1 LVYPQRSGLGL
12 PQPSLD
18 NVPKHEIATLIY
30 LASSR
35 RSQQW
40 FDGQSGGDTPGPIP
54 NPEVKPAHV
63 PCGSAVRE
71 PARSLPSFE
80 EGLGRR
86 PRYASRPSL
95 WWTTNRAVLTAADP
109 WNAVSHSLFPFATL
123 GPPPES
129 DDHQGNEGHVDHV
142 REFRDC
148 NDRGGLAAVQR
159 EPSRRRV

>member
-12 PQPSLD
+12 PQPTLY
-18 NVPKHEIATLIY
+18 NVPKHQVETLIY
-30 LASSR
+30 LASSQ

-95 WWTTNRAVLTAADP
+95 VWTTTRA
-109 WNAVSHSLFPFATL
+109 
-123 GPPPES
+123 G
-129 DDHQGNEGHVDHV
+129 
-142 REFRDC
+142 
-148 NDRGGLAAVQR
+148 
-159 EPSRRRV
+159 